1 MLRSAPQKRQPS
13 IMERSWLGESGGLG
27 SSPHS
32 AKNWLG
38 CWPSLALCIF
48 LFEMRLD
55 LWPSNFFFSSAECIL
70 QRKSYL
76 GQLYLGQIEAEVHW
90 WVGGWIDP
98 GCSAPLRSSHGS
110 SEEPQSSLEHSM
122 KQYWPSLRSFHLSD
136 AKALYPQG
144 KLRRHQLGW
153 APAGGPSVRG
163 FQGRGQAAPLRAPV
177 GAAGPAAEA
186 AGGGNRSYRRQKG
199 GQPGRRLQGDK

>member
-1 MLRSAPQKRQPS
+1 M
-13 IMERSWLGESGGLG
+13 G

-55 LWPSNFFFSSAECIL
+55 LWPSNFFFFISRMHSSKEIL
-70 QRKSYL
+70 SRTSISRSDRSRGTL
-76 GQLYLGQIEAEVHW
+76 
-90 WVGGWIDP
+90 VGWGLDP
-98 GCSAPLRSSHGS
+98 GCSAPLRSSQGS
-110 SEEPQSSLEHSM
+110 LEEPHSSLEHSM

-163 FQGRGQAAPLRAPV
+163 SQGRGQAAPLRAPV

-186 AGGGNRSYRRQKG
+186 AGGGNCSYRRQKG

>member
-1 MLRSAPQKRQPS
+1 
-13 IMERSWLGESGGLG
+13 MERSWLGESGGLG

-55 LWPSNFFFSSAECIL
+55 LWPSNFFFFISRMHSSKEIL
-70 QRKSYL
+70 SRTSISRSDRSRGTL
-76 GQLYLGQIEAEVHW
+76 
-90 WVGGWIDP
+90 VGWGLDP
-98 GCSAPLRSSHGS
+98 GCSAPLRSSHRS